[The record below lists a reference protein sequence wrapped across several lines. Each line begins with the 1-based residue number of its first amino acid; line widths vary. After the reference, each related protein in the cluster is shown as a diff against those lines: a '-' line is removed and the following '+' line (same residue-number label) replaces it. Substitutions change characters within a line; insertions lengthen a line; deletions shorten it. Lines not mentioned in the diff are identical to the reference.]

1 MAGEEDV
8 ADEGGRGE
16 AGRVWGHAQSEMQV
30 IHMCTDASKTQID
43 TQSQEVYD

>member
-1 MAGEEDV
+1 MRV
-8 ADEGGRGE
+8 GGGKRG
-16 AGRVWGHAQSEMQV
+16 GCGGHAQSEMQV